1 MGYSLHIER
10 KDPIE
15 LSEWR
20 DAVEATSA
28 VRLDESSTSATNTGT
43 GEIISMP
50 AQAGSASVN
59 VGGTWSPVF
68 RWRKG
73 KVSFNAPSNTTK
85 ADPVMAA
92 ALDLARALAAS
103 VCGDEGEAYDGS
115 L

>member
-1 MGYSLHIER
+1 MGYALHIER

-15 LSEWR
+15 LGEWQ
-20 DAVEATSA
+20 AAIEAMSA
-28 VRLDESSTSATNTGT
+28 VRLEESSISATNPGT
-43 GEIISMP
+43 GETISMP

-59 VGGTWSPVF
+59 VGGKWAPVF

-73 KVSFNAPSNTTK
+73 KVSFDAPSNTTK

-92 ALDLARALAAS
+92 ALALAGTLSAS
-103 VCGDEGEAYDGS
+103 VYGDEGEVYDGS